1 MQAQQPVFRQEQRLR
16 MTPQLYQAI
25 RIMALPLADLQ
36 LTIDQELQRNPA
48 LEVVSEDADSLD
60 ELEEHPEEEPFD
72 DFSDPGLYSDPASS
86 DPGLRDLRTG
96 ADPDA
101 KQRFMEGAL
110 QRPETLQEHLL
121 WQVLLQPVD
130 AEVARTAESL
140 IRNLDDNGFFREPL
154 AAALPDADPFTLDR
168 AQRLVQRLDPVG
180 TCVADYRESL
190 IVQIRYHEAPA
201 AHAAAVVEAHLA
213 ALERGRFEE
222 IARALDITVAEV
234 HAVLAFVRTLEPLP
248 GRNFQSGPTHY
259 VVPDVIVRTEDGEPV
274 IVLND
279 EVIPELRVDRFF
291 ERLGG
296 NGPGGGNGLDS
307 NGPGG
312 NGLSG
317 SGLSG
322 GNGSAAAAAG
332 AADREARR
340 FAKASLQEA
349 RSFIRNVGTRNRSLL
364 RVTRAVIDHQREFF
378 RRGPKQLRPL
388 TLRDVAEEVDLHEA
402 TVSRIVNGKFA
413 QTEWGVFELRY
424 FFTNSIS
431 GTGSSGSRY
440 SKAGVKEMVREIIEA
455 EPPGGKRLSDSRIA
469 AMLAA
474 RGVKLARR
482 TVAKYRGELDIE
494 SSLER

>member
-1 MQAQQPVFRQEQRLR
+1 

-48 LEVVSEDADSLD
+48 LEVVSEDVTDSLD
-60 ELEEHPEEEPFD
+60 ELEERPEEELFD
-72 DFSDPGLYSDPASS
+72 DSS
-86 DPGLRDLRTG
+86 DPGFSADPGSSSDPGPRNLRTG

-101 KQRFMEGAL
+101 RQRFLEGAL
-110 QRPETLQEHLL
+110 QRPETLQEHLS
-121 WQVLLQPVD
+121 WQALLQPVD
-130 AEVARTAESL
+130 AEVARTAELL

-154 AAALPDADPFTLDR
+154 AAALPDEDPLTLDR

-201 AHAAAVVEAHLA
+201 AHAAAVVEDHLA
-213 ALERGRFEE
+213 ALERGRFAE
-222 IARALDITVAEV
+222 IAQALDITVAEV
-234 HAVLAFVRTLEPLP
+234 RAVLAFVRTLEPLP
-248 GRNFQSGPTHY
+248 GRNFQSEPTHY
-259 VVPDVIVRTEDGEPV
+259 VVPDVIVRMDGGEPV
-274 IVLND
+274 VILND
-279 EVIPELRVDRFF
+279 EVIPELGVDRFF
-291 ERLGG
+291 ARLGG
-296 NGPGGGNGLDS
+296 NGVRGDGVRGD
-307 NGPGG
+307 GPGG
-312 NGLSG
+312 NGA
-317 SGLSG
+317 G
-322 GNGSAAAAAG
+322 GNGSAAAAG
-332 AADREARR
+332 REARR
-340 FAKASLQEA
+340 FAKTNLQEA
-349 RSFIRNVGTRNRSLL
+349 RWFIRDVRNRNRSLQ

-388 TLRDVAEEVDLHEA
+388 TLRDVAAEVDLHEA
-402 TVSRIVNGKFA
+402 TVSRIVNGKFV

-431 GTGSSGSRY
+431 GAGSSGSRY

-455 EPPGGKRLSDSRIA
+455 EPPDGKRLSDSRIA
-469 AMLAA
+469 AMLAG

>member
-1 MQAQQPVFRQEQRLR
+1 MQAQQPVLRQEQRLR

-48 LEVVSEDADSLD
+48 LEVVSEDATDSLD
-60 ELEEHPEEEPFD
+60 ELEERPEEELFGD
-72 DFSDPGLYSDPASS
+72 SS
-86 DPGLRDLRTG
+86 DPGFSSDPGVSSDPGYRNLRAG

-101 KQRFMEGAL
+101 RQRFLEGAL

-121 WQVLLQPVD
+121 WQVLLQPAD
-130 AEVARTAESL
+130 AEVARTAELL

-154 AAALPDADPFTLDR
+154 AAALPDADPRTLDR

-180 TCVADYRESL
+180 TCVADYHESL
-190 IVQIRYHEAPA
+190 IVQVRYHEAPA
-201 AHAAAVVEAHLA
+201 AHAAAVVEDHLD

-222 IARALDITVAEV
+222 IARALDVTVAEV

-248 GRNFQSGPTHY
+248 GRNFQSEPTHY
-259 VVPDVIVRTEDGEPV
+259 VVPDVIVRMDDGEPV
-274 IVLND
+274 IVFND
-279 EVIPELRVDRFF
+279 EVIPELGVDRFF
-291 ERLGG
+291 ERLGNGMGG
-296 NGPGGGNGLDS
+296 NGMGGNGL
-307 NGPGG
+307 GG
-312 NGLSG
+312 NGP
-317 SGLSG
+317 SG
-322 GNGSAAAAAG
+322 GNGSAAGAAAG
-332 AADREARR
+332 REARR
-340 FAKASLQEA
+340 FAKANLQEA
-349 RSFIRNVGTRNRSLL
+349 RSFIRNVDTRNRSLL

-402 TVSRIVNGKFA
+402 TVSRIVNGKFV

-431 GTGSSGSRY
+431 GAGSSGSRY
-440 SKAGVKEMVREIIEA
+440 SKAGVKEMVREIIES

-469 AMLAA
+469 AVLAE